1 MLFNELNLPEE
12 ILRAVEDMGFS
23 EATEIQSKAIPVM
36 LEGKDL
42 VGKSN
47 TGTGKTAA
55 FGIPA
60 AVSVTRGEKNGVEV
74 LILCQAVLWTTSA
87 ERP

>member
-1 MLFNELNLPEE
+1 MLFTELDLPEE
-12 ILRAVEDMGFS
+12 IVRAVTEMGFT

-36 LEGKDL
+36 LEGRDL

-55 FGIPA
+55 
-60 AVSVTRGEKNGVEV
+60 
-74 LILCQAVLWTTSA
+74 
-87 ERP
+87 

>member
-36 LEGKDL
+36 LEGKGSCRK
-42 VGKSN
+42 VKHRYGKDCRFRYPRRSQRYQRR
-47 TGTGKTAA
+47 K
-55 FGIPA
+55 
-60 AVSVTRGEKNGVEV
+60 
-74 LILCQAVLWTTSA
+74 
-87 ERP
+87 ERC

>member
-47 TGTGKTAA
+47 TGSG
-55 FGIPA
+55 
-60 AVSVTRGEKNGVEV
+60 
-74 LILCQAVLWTTSA
+74 
-87 ERP
+87 